1 MDGLLSYLS
10 PDQQQMAMQNAR
22 TQGLLGLGAA
32 LLQGSTGAP
41 GQGKP
46 RLGQILG
53 QALPVGM
60 QAYQGGIDQT
70 LQQILVGQKMQE
82 MQRQREM
89 QARQQQAQAQL
100 AQMTQPVTPLTAL
113 SAPGRAGPTAERA
126 ETIGQ
131 VPQMTREQALRMA
144 MNPDLPGPDRE
155 ALFKYVEATKPA
167 EPKLG
172 PGVVGEFQA
181 AQAAGLIPA
190 GTTLQQFVELKKPL
204 APSATANVSVLKDF
218 GGTINETL
226 KTIKGQMLPA
236 SRALNT
242 VQNMQGL
249 LEDGV
254 RTGFGQETVLKFSQA
269 GQLFNPDYKAKSIAG
284 QEAFIA
290 ASNELILP
298 QVKQLG
304 VNPTDAD
311 LNFIKQGSP
320 TLAKSVAGNRLMLKG
335 LQIKFERDKAL
346 ANWATQWQINNAR
359 VISSDPIT
367 ADARFSEA
375 MNQFMETNPLFVTAA
390 QQLRQEYNSIVGQS
404 QSSNL
409 PPNNPFVRQK

>member
-10 PDQQQMAMQNAR
+10 PEQQQMAMQNAR
-22 TQGLLGLGAA
+22 TQGLLGLGSA
-32 LLQGSTGAP
+32 LLQASTGAP

-70 LQQILVGQKMQE
+70 LQQILMGQKMQE

-100 AQMTQPVTPLTAL
+100 AQMTQPVTPLSAL

-131 VPQMTREQALRMA
+131 VPQMTRDQALRMA

-190 GTTLQQFVELKKPL
+190 GTTLQQFVELKKPP
-204 APSATANVSVLKDF
+204 APSATAIANVPKEF
-218 GGTINETL
+218 GGSINESL
-226 KTIKGQMLPA
+226 KAIKGQLRPA
-236 SRALNT
+236 SQALNT

-346 ANWATQWQINNAR
+346 ANWATQWQINNAKL
-359 VISSDPIT
+359 ISSDPIT

-390 QQLRQEYNSIVGQS
+390 QQLRQEYNNIVGQS
-404 QSSNL
+404 QSSTL
-409 PPNNPFVRQK
+409 PPNNPFIRPR

>member
-1 MDGLLSYLS
+1 
-10 PDQQQMAMQNAR
+10 
-22 TQGLLGLGAA
+22 
-32 LLQGSTGAP
+32 
-41 GQGKP
+41 
-46 RLGQILG
+46 
-53 QALPVGM
+53 
-60 QAYQGGIDQT
+60 
-70 LQQILVGQKMQE
+70 
-82 MQRQREM
+82 
-89 QARQQQAQAQL
+89 
-100 AQMTQPVTPLTAL
+100 
-113 SAPGRAGPTAERA
+113 
-126 ETIGQ
+126 
-131 VPQMTREQALRMA
+131 
-144 MNPDLPGPDRE
+144 
-155 ALFKYVEATKPA
+155 
-167 EPKLG
+167 
-172 PGVVGEFQA
+172 
-181 AQAAGLIPA
+181 
-190 GTTLQQFVELKKPL
+190 
-204 APSATANVSVLKDF
+204 VLKDF

-346 ANWATQWQINNAR
+346 ANWATQWQINNAKL
-359 VISSDPIT
+359 ISSDPIT

-390 QQLRQEYNSIVGQS
+390 QQLRQEYNNIVGQS

-409 PPNNPFVRQK
+409 PPNNPFVRPR